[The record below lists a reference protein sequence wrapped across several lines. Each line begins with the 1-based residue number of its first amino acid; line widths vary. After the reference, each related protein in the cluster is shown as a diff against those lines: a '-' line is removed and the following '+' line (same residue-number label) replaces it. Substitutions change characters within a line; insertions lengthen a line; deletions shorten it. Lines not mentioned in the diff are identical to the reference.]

1 MSFIGCF
8 ILTILLL
15 FIVILQ
21 YIRITGYKNELL
33 IWITTITG
41 MVGAFIAY
49 VIIIP
54 LFFTFAVETVPERGF
69 TLLTILHWVGTFG
82 FIYLIEKVIP
92 YFNTPEDIQKFAFYL
107 FVSYLVIA
115 ALVL

>member
-1 MSFIGCF
+1 MNFIGCF

-21 YIRITGYKNELL
+21 YIRITGYENELL
-33 IWITTITG
+33 TLITIIIC
-41 MVGAFIAY
+41 MVGAFIGY

-69 TLLTILHWVGTFG
+69 TLLAILHWVGAFG
-82 FIYLIEKVIP
+82 LTYLVRDVFSYHSAP
-92 YFNTPEDIQKFAFYL
+92 GGRQKLVFYI
-107 FVSYLVIA
+107 FVFYLVIA